1 MDLGGVGQ
9 SYQGIS
15 NAQIGPFQLSE
26 TLQLSVVKIVKIKGK
41 TFVLH
46 LMLKLA
52 HQQTI
57 RSLLWQ
63 VVDQMSS

>member
-1 MDLGGVGQ
+1 MLKLV
-9 SYQGIS
+9 
-15 NAQIGPFQLSE
+15 QLSE
-26 TLQLSVVKIVKIKGK
+26 TLQLSVIKIVKIKRK

-63 VVDQMSS
+63 VADQMSS